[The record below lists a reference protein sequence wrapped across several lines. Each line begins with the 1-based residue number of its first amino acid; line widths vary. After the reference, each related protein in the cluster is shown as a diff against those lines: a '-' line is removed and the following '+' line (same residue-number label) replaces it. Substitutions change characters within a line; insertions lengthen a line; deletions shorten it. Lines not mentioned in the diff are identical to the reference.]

1 MADIKI
7 HLCLAHMSGLEQ
19 HYIRSAIESNWV
31 APLGPNV
38 EKFEK
43 ELETFVGYDKHV
55 TAVSSGTAA
64 LHLALILSGVGRGD
78 EVICQSFTFIASANP
93 ILYQGATPVFVDSET
108 DTWNMSPMLLKKAI
122 EERLRITGKLPKAI
136 VVVHLYGMPARMD
149 EIMDIADYY
158 AIPVIEDA
166 AEAMGS
172 TYQSR
177 PCGAFGKYGIFS
189 FNGNKMITTS
199 GGGALI
205 CPSEEMSRKAL
216 FYATQAREPFPYY
229 QHECVGYNYRM
240 SNICAGI
247 GCGQM
252 SILHEHIAHH
262 RYLSACYQA
271 LLRDVPG
278 ISVHTNPD
286 ADISSNYWLSTILID
301 PVITGTNYEQI
312 RKHLAEKG
320 IESRPLWKPL
330 HLQPLFREASRYV
343 NGVSEKFFAEGLCLP
358 SGPYVQ
364 EKDVLWITNEIKKC
378 IRK

>member
-1 MADIKI
+1 MASIKI

-19 HYIRSAIESNWV
+19 QYIHAAMENNWV

-38 EKFEK
+38 DEFEK
-43 ELETFVGYDKHV
+43 QLEVFIGNDKHV

-64 LHLALILSGVGRGD
+64 LHLALILLEVGSQD

-93 ILYQGATPVFVDSET
+93 ILYQRAVPVFVDSEAG
-108 DTWNMSPMLLKKAI
+108 TWNMSPTLLKKTI
-122 EERLRITGKLPKAI
+122 EERFRITGKLPKAI
-136 VVVHLYGMPARMD
+136 VVVHLYGMPAMMD
-149 EIMDIADYY
+149 EIMEIADYY
-158 AIPVIEDA
+158 GIPVVEDA

-172 TYQSR
+172 EYKGR
-177 PCGAFGKYGIFS
+177 PCGTFGTYGIFS

-205 CPSEEMSRKAL
+205 CPTEEKSKEAL

-252 SILHEHIAHH
+252 KVLHEHIAHH
-262 RYLSACYQA
+262 KDLAMCYQE
-271 LLRDVPG
+271 LLEDVPG
-278 ISVHTNPD
+278 ISVHVNPD
-286 ADISSNYWLSTILID
+286 SEKSSNYWLTTILINSA
-301 PVITGTNYEQI
+301 ITGTDYEQI
-312 RKHLAEKG
+312 RQHLQSKG

-330 HLQPLFREASRYV
+330 HLQPLFQKVPCYV
-343 NGVSEKFFAEGLCLP
+343 NGVSEKLFSEGLCLP
-358 SGPYVQ
+358 SGPWVQ
-364 EKDVLWITNEIKKC
+364 KNDVLWIANEIRKC
-378 IRK
+378 IKK

>member
-7 HLCLAHMSGLEQ
+7 HLCLAHMSDLEQ

-108 DTWNMSPMLLKKAI
+108 DTWNMSPLLLKKAI

-136 VVVHLYGMPARMD
+136 VVVHLYGMPVRMD

-172 TYQSR
+172 TYKSR
-177 PCGAFGKYGIFS
+177 PCGTFGKYGIFS

-262 RYLSACYQA
+262 RYLAACYQS

-330 HLQPLFREASRYV
+330 HLQPLFRETPRYV

>member
-1 MADIKI
+1 MK
-7 HLCLAHMSGLEQ
+7 
-19 HYIRSAIESNWV
+19 
-31 APLGPNV
+31 
-38 EKFEK
+38 K

-108 DTWNMSPMLLKKAI
+108 DTWNMSPLLLKKAI

-136 VVVHLYGMPARMD
+136 VVVHLYGMPVRMD

-172 TYQSR
+172 TYKSR
-177 PCGAFGKYGIFS
+177 PCGTFGKYGIFS

-262 RYLSACYQA
+262 RYLAACYQS

-330 HLQPLFREASRYV
+330 HLQPLFRETPRYV

>member
-1 MADIKI
+1 MAEIKI
-7 HLCLAHMSGLEQ
+7 HLCLARMSGLEEQ
-19 HYIRSAIESNWV
+19 YIQAAIKSNWV

-38 EKFEK
+38 DTFEK
-43 ELETFVGYDKHV
+43 QLESFIGNDKYV

-64 LHLALILSGVGRGD
+64 LHLALILLGVGPGD
-78 EVICQSFTFIASANP
+78 EVICQSFTFVASANP
-93 ILYQGATPVFVDSET
+93 ILYQGATPVFIDSEPE
-108 DTWNMSPMLLKKAI
+108 TWNMSPILLKEAI
-122 EERLRITGKLPKAI
+122 EERARITGKLPKAI
-136 VVVHLYGMPARMD
+136 VVAHLYGMPAMMD
-149 EIMDIADYY
+149 EIMEIANHY

-172 TYQSR
+172 TYKSHT
-177 PCGAFGKYGIFS
+177 CGTLGQYGIFS

-205 CPSEEMSRKAL
+205 CPNKEMSRKAL

-229 QHECVGYNYRM
+229 QHKCVGYNYRM

-252 SILHEHIAHH
+252 SVLQEHITHH
-262 RYLSACYQA
+262 RHLATCYQT
-271 LLRDVPG
+271 LLDIPG
-278 ISVHTNPD
+278 ISVHTNPNSE
-286 ADISSNYWLSTILID
+286 ISSNYWLSTILID
-301 PVITGTNYEQI
+301 PVITGTDYEQI
-312 RKHLAEKG
+312 RQHLEAKG

-330 HLQPLFREASRYV
+330 HLQPLFKKMPRFV
-343 NGVSEKFFAEGLCLP
+343 NGVSEKLFSEGLCLP

-364 EKDVLWITNEIKKC
+364 EKDLLWITNEIKKC

>member
-7 HLCLAHMSGLEQ
+7 HLCLACMSGLEQ
-19 HYIRSAIESNWV
+19 QYIQAAIENNWV

-38 EKFEK
+38 DTFERQ
-43 ELETFVGYDKHV
+43 LESFIGNGKYV

-64 LHLALILSGVGRGD
+64 LHLALILLGVAPGD
-78 EVICQSFTFIASANP
+78 EVICQSFTFVASANP
-93 ILYQGATPVFVDSET
+93 ILYQGATPVFIDSEPE
-108 DTWNMSPMLLKKAI
+108 TWNMSPELLKEAI
-122 EERLRITGKLPKAI
+122 EDRIRITGKRPKAI
-136 VVVHLYGMPARMD
+136 VVVHLYGMPAMMD
-149 EIMDIADYY
+149 EIMKIADDY

-172 TYQSR
+172 TYKNH
-177 PCGAFGKYGIFS
+177 PCGTFGRYGVFS

-205 CPSEEMSRKAL
+205 CPTESMSRKAL

-252 SILHEHIAHH
+252 SVLSEHIAHH
-262 RYLSACYQA
+262 KNLAACYQV
-271 LLRDVPG
+271 LLKDVPG
-278 ISVHTNPD
+278 ISVHINPD
-286 ADISSNYWLSTILID
+286 TAISSNYWLSTILID
-301 PVITGTNYEQI
+301 PVITGTDYEQI
-312 RKHLAEKG
+312 RRHLGSEG

-330 HLQPLFREASRYV
+330 HLQPLFKNAPRYV
-343 NGVSEKFFAEGLCLP
+343 NGVSEKLFSEGLCLP

-364 EKDVLWITNEIKKC
+364 EKDLLWITNEIKKC

>member
-1 MADIKI
+1 MINNGLTYSAD
-7 HLCLAHMSGLEQ
+7 
-19 HYIRSAIESNWV
+19 
-31 APLGPNV
+31 P
-38 EKFEK
+38 
-43 ELETFVGYDKHV
+43 
-55 TAVSSGTAA
+55 
-64 LHLALILSGVGRGD
+64 
-78 EVICQSFTFIASANP
+78 
-93 ILYQGATPVFVDSET
+93 
-108 DTWNMSPMLLKKAI
+108 
-122 EERLRITGKLPKAI
+122 
-136 VVVHLYGMPARMD
+136 
-149 EIMDIADYY
+149 
-158 AIPVIEDA
+158 
-166 AEAMGS
+166 
-172 TYQSR
+172 
-177 PCGAFGKYGIFS
+177 
-189 FNGNKMITTS
+189 
-199 GGGALI
+199 
-205 CPSEEMSRKAL
+205 
-216 FYATQAREPFPYY
+216 
-229 QHECVGYNYRM
+229 NYRM

-262 RYLSACYQA
+262 RYLAACYQS

-330 HLQPLFREASRYV
+330 HLQPLFRETPRYV

>member
-1 MADIKI
+1 
-7 HLCLAHMSGLEQ
+7 MSGLEQ

-108 DTWNMSPMLLKKAI
+108 DTWNMSPLLLKKAI

-136 VVVHLYGMPARMD
+136 VVVHLYGMPVRMD

-172 TYQSR
+172 TSISR
-177 PCGAFGKYGIFS
+177 PCGTFGKYGIFS

-262 RYLSACYQA
+262 RYLAACYQS

-330 HLQPLFREASRYV
+330 HLQPLFRETPRYV

>member
-1 MADIKI
+1 
-7 HLCLAHMSGLEQ
+7 MSGLEQ

-108 DTWNMSPMLLKKAI
+108 DTWNMSPLLLKKTI

-136 VVVHLYGMPARMD
+136 VVVHLYGMPAQMD
-149 EIMDIADYY
+149 GIMDIADYY

-172 TYQSR
+172 TYKSR
-177 PCGAFGKYGIFS
+177 PCGTFGKYGIFS

-205 CPSEEMSRKAL
+205 CPNEEMSRKAL

-278 ISVHTNPD
+278 ISVHINPD

-330 HLQPLFREASRYV
+330 HLQPLFREAPRYV

-364 EKDVLWITNEIKKC
+364 EKDVLLITNEIKKC

>member
-7 HLCLAHMSGLEQ
+7 HLCLARMSGLEQ
-19 HYIRSAIESNWV
+19 QYIQAAIENNWV

-38 EKFEK
+38 DTFERQ
-43 ELETFVGYDKHV
+43 LESFIGNGKYV

-64 LHLALILSGVGRGD
+64 LHLALILLGVAPGD
-78 EVICQSFTFIASANP
+78 EVICQSFTFVASANP
-93 ILYQGATPVFVDSET
+93 ILYQGATPVFIDSEPE
-108 DTWNMSPMLLKKAI
+108 TWNMSPELLKEAI
-122 EERLRITGKLPKAI
+122 EDRIRITGKRPKAI
-136 VVVHLYGMPARMD
+136 VVVHLYGMPAMMD
-149 EIMDIADYY
+149 EVMKIADDY

-172 TYQSR
+172 TYKSR
-177 PCGAFGKYGIFS
+177 PCGTFGRYGVFS

-205 CPSEEMSRKAL
+205 CPTESMSRKAL

-252 SILHEHIAHH
+252 SVLSEHIAHH
-262 RYLSACYQA
+262 KNLAACYQV
-271 LLRDVPG
+271 LLKDVPG
-278 ISVHTNPD
+278 ISVHINPD
-286 ADISSNYWLSTILID
+286 TAISSNYWLSTILID
-301 PVITGTNYEQI
+301 PVITGTDYEQI
-312 RKHLAEKG
+312 RRHLGSEG

-330 HLQPLFREASRYV
+330 HLQPLFKNAPRYV
-343 NGVSEKFFAEGLCLP
+343 NGVSEKLFSEGLCLP

-364 EKDVLWITNEIKKC
+364 EKDLLWITNEIKKC

>member
-1 MADIKI
+1 MASIKI

-19 HYIRSAIESNWV
+19 QYIHAAMENNWV

-38 EKFEK
+38 DEFEK
-43 ELETFVGYDKHV
+43 QLEVFIGNDKHV

-64 LHLALILSGVGRGD
+64 LHLALILLGVGSQD

-93 ILYQGATPVFVDSET
+93 ILYQRAVPVFVDSEAG
-108 DTWNMSPMLLKKAI
+108 TWNMSPTLLKKTI
-122 EERLRITGKLPKAI
+122 EERFRITGKLPKAI
-136 VVVHLYGMPARMD
+136 VVVHLYGMPAMMD
-149 EIMDIADYY
+149 EIMEIADYY
-158 AIPVIEDA
+158 GIPVVEDA

-172 TYQSR
+172 EYKGR
-177 PCGAFGKYGIFS
+177 PCGTFGTYGIFS

-205 CPSEEMSRKAL
+205 CPTEEKSKEAL

-252 SILHEHIAHH
+252 KVLHEHIAHH
-262 RYLSACYQA
+262 KDLAMCYQE
-271 LLRDVPG
+271 LLEDVPG
-278 ISVHTNPD
+278 ISVHVNPD
-286 ADISSNYWLSTILID
+286 SEKSSNYWLTTILINSA
-301 PVITGTNYEQI
+301 ITGTDYEQI
-312 RKHLAEKG
+312 RQHLQSKG

-330 HLQPLFREASRYV
+330 HLQPLFQKVPCYV
-343 NGVSEKFFAEGLCLP
+343 NGVSEKLFSEGLCLP
-358 SGPYVQ
+358 SGPWVQ
-364 EKDVLWITNEIKKC
+364 KNDVLWITNEIRKC
-378 IRK
+378 IKK

>member
-1 MADIKI
+1 
-7 HLCLAHMSGLEQ
+7 
-19 HYIRSAIESNWV
+19 
-31 APLGPNV
+31 
-38 EKFEK
+38 
-43 ELETFVGYDKHV
+43 
-55 TAVSSGTAA
+55 
-64 LHLALILSGVGRGD
+64 
-78 EVICQSFTFIASANP
+78 
-93 ILYQGATPVFVDSET
+93 
-108 DTWNMSPMLLKKAI
+108 
-122 EERLRITGKLPKAI
+122 
-136 VVVHLYGMPARMD
+136 MPARMD
-149 EIMDIADYY
+149 EIMDMADYY

-172 TYQSR
+172 TYKSR
-177 PCGAFGKYGIFS
+177 PCGTFGKYGIFS

-205 CPSEEMSRKAL
+205 CPNEEMSRKAL

-262 RYLSACYQA
+262 RYLAACYQT

-301 PVITGTNYEQI
+301 PIITGTNYEQI
-312 RKHLAEKG
+312 RKHLAEKVSKAARYG
-320 IESRPLWKPL
+320 NLCTCSR
-330 HLQPLFREASRYV
+330 F
-343 NGVSEKFFAEGLCLP
+343 SEKRLVMSMELVRSFSLKA
-358 SGPYVQ
+358 YVYL
-364 EKDVLWITNEIKKC
+364 VVRMYR
-378 IRK
+378 RKMYY